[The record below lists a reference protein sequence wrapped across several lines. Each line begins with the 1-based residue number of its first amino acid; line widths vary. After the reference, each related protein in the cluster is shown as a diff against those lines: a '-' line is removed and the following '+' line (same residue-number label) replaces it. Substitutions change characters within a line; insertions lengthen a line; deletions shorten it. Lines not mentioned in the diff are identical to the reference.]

1 MKRTLST
8 LLATSMVLGLAA
20 CGSSSPAPTTAAT
33 TAAAETVAAVAE
45 ATEAVKE
52 AASEEKPITI
62 AFFMFE
68 NSNTFT
74 TYIRKALESYGA
86 QHNVTVES
94 FDGKSDQSA
103 QTDAITTALAKGNC
117 KYCRTGRTNLCE
129 KLVRIGFERDGSHEE
144 YCIIPEENAFKVAD
158 WIPFEQVTGFP
169 DAVGCM
175 YNAIKNVAKVKPGER
190 VLILGVGGLGMNA
203 IQLARIFGA
212 EVFATSRR
220 TEKLEIAK
228 QMGADHVINT
238 KTENLAE
245 RIKEITGGE
254 MLDVVID
261 NIGIRDSINDSLKLV
276 CAGGRVIVTG
286 YYDPQF
292 VTDYQDIM
300 KFEKQILGMRGM
312 TRQDLAEVIRL
323 VENHR
328 MTPYVYKTM
337 PFEKINEALQEMRD
351 GKALGRIVLLMNHK
365 EGE

>member
-1 MKRTLST
+1 MSVKMK
-8 LLATSMVLGLAA
+8 AAVLEEFHKALVIKEKEIPEPGPGEVRVKVMASGLCVSDIHIQDGIINTVHLPYTPGHEMA
-20 CGSSSPAPTTAAT
+20 GIIDKIGEGVTTVKKGDHITAA
-33 TAAAETVAAVAE
+33 
-45 ATEAVKE
+45 
-52 AASEEKPITI
+52 IDI
-62 AFFMFE
+62 
-68 NSNTFT
+68 
-74 TYIRKALESYGA
+74 IC
-86 QHNVTVES
+86 
-94 FDGKSDQSA
+94 
-103 QTDAITTALAKGNC
+103 GNC